1 MVRRYYDG
9 DQKGCD
15 MGVHEFAAYEGGV
28 VCNSDEWVGC
38 YMRGQSDSCG
48 PRAGGHK
55 GDSIVGEVGS
65 GCVEEG
71 ERDKDRHGG
80 YEIHRPIAS

>member
-1 MVRRYYDG
+1 MVIRRG
-9 DQKGCD
+9 ATWVCGAMGCSLCKW
-15 MGVHEFAAYEGGV
+15 GSVQLKRVGGTLHERPERQLR
-28 VCNSDEWVGC
+28 S
-38 YMRGQSDSCG
+38 
-48 PRAGGHK
+48 RAGGHK